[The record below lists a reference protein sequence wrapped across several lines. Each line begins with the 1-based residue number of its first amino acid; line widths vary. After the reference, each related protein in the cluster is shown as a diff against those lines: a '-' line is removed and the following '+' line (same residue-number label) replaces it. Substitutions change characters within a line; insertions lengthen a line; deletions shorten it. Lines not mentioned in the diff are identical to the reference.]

1 MTTMF
6 CALPQHPP
14 LQVGACLISDYDR
27 SWLES
32 VLHEAAAA
40 AGVRLPFCAEI
51 AQGVMLYL
59 ERECPLGS
67 VPLSYLFARLREVL
81 AQMGL
86 PRVAQHLRV
95 QTPPVDI
102 DLPQLAGEAP
112 LPLFFY
118 SDLDQRLE
126 QLQRLGL
133 STYRFSGREQCS
145 RLLGAR
151 RRACPTQRRALAE
164 LDAFIAARAPR
175 GAAMAS

>member
-1 MTTMF
+1 MTTMYY
-6 CALPQHPP
+6 ALPPHPP
-14 LQVGACLISDYDR
+14 LQVGACLVSDYDH
-27 SWLES
+27 SWLEG

-40 AGVRLPFCAEI
+40 AGVRLPFCEEI
-51 AQGVMLYL
+51 ARGVMLYL

-81 AQMGL
+81 VQMGL

-95 QTPPVDI
+95 QTPPVNI

-118 SDLDQRLE
+118 SDLEQRLE
-126 QLQRLGL
+126 QLRRLGL

-145 RLLGAR
+145 LLLGAR
-151 RRACPTQRRALAE
+151 HRSCPTQRRALAE